1 MKKSITL
8 IIAFFFVITAGFS
21 QNTPDWGKWN
31 DLIGNWT
38 GEGNQI
44 GASYG
49 MALGPAGDVNGDGYD
64 DVILGTHNVPAG
76 IGAAHIVFGGLV
88 GSETLSVGSAT
99 ASDAHVA
106 TSGKFISAVTLA
118 DATDGSGGTAADYK
132 LPATRRLAAAL
143 ARSRLADGMNLNQ
156 VDQGNFARRRAQA
169 RAGATDSGAGFTA
182 PSRLRRKAS
191 NINSD
196 HKGAL

>member
-1 MKKSITL
+1 MKRLPAQGALLTQDGRG
-8 IIAFFFVITAGFS
+8 AEGVTTVQRDGVIEDVKNAH
-21 QNTPDWGKWN
+21 QM
-31 DLIGNWT
+31 
-38 GEGNQI
+38 
-44 GASYG
+44 AS
-49 MALGPAGDVNGDGYD
+49 GP
-64 DVILGTHNVPAG
+64 PAN
-76 IGAAHIVFGGLV
+76 AV
-88 GSETLSVGSAT
+88 SE
-99 ASDAHVA
+99 
-106 TSGKFISAVTLA
+106 I
-118 DATDGSGGTAADYK
+118 DYK